1 MGNELKRVLFV
12 CTGNTC
18 RSPMAE
24 AILTHMSKQKQFPLE
39 VRSAGIY
46 AAPGVDISPQAKEVL
61 ALEGIETEHRAQR
74 LDQTLLEWADVIL
87 TMTRSHKNAILL
99 ESPISDKKVYTL
111 TEYITDDSFDIM
123 DPYGSSVDVYR
134 RCAEEIY
141 QHLEDIMKKWSKEQ

>member
-46 AAPGVDISPQAKEVL
+46 AVPGDTIAPQAKEVL
-61 ALEGIETEHRAQR
+61 TSKGIQTEHRAQR
-74 LDQTLLEWADVIL
+74 LDQELIEWADVIF
-87 TMTRSHKNAILL
+87 TMTQQHKNAILL
-99 ESPISDKKVYTL
+99 ESPNLDKKVYTL

-123 DPYGSSVDVYR
+123 DPYGSSVEVYQ
-134 RCAEEIY
+134 RCAKEIY
-141 QHLEDIMKKWSKEQ
+141 QHLEELIKKWSEE

>member
-1 MGNELKRVLFV
+1 VGNELKRVLFV

-24 AILTHMSKQKQFPLE
+24 AILTHMSKHRQFPLE

-46 AAPGVDISPQAKEVL
+46 ATPGNAISPQAKEVL
-61 ALEGIETEHRAQR
+61 SSEGIQTEHCAQR
-74 LDQTLLEWADVIL
+74 LDHGLLEWADVVL

-99 ESPISDKKVYTL
+99 ESPRLDKKVYTL

-123 DPYGSSVDVYR
+123 DPYGSSVEVYQ
-134 RCAEEIY
+134 RCAEEMY
-141 QHLEDIMKKWSKEQ
+141 QHLENMMEKWSKE